1 MSEKKLFKSKNKMI
15 AGVCSGFAEFFGVDP
30 TIVRI
35 VWAAVTLLGGTG
47 IILYIVCTLVMPQP
61 NS

>member
-30 TIVRI
+30 TMVRI

-47 IILYIVCTLVMPQP
+47 IILYIVCALVMPQP

>member
-1 MSEKKLFKSKNKMI
+1 MSQKKLFKSKNKMI

-47 IILYIVCTLVMPQP
+47 IILYIVCALVMPQP

>member
-47 IILYIVCTLVMPQP
+47 IILYIVCALVMPQP

>member
-47 IILYIVCTLVMPQP
+47 IILYIICALVMPQP